1 MSQNGPRLVR
11 PAEVIEL
18 PGQVETIARPLVI
31 ALFRRPAL
39 IALFAAACHSG
50 APGDTE
56 PANQTRA
63 RIENRSSLDMDLA
76 VRRNDGRS
84 SPLGFVPG
92 GETTVFALPPS
103 ITAGASWVRFEAKPV
118 RSSGQ
123 PVVSEPFPVTMGEEI
138 TWSVPPQ

>member
-1 MSQNGPRLVR
+1 M
-11 PAEVIEL
+11 
-18 PGQVETIARPLVI
+18 IAV
-31 ALFRRPAL
+31 FRRPAL
-39 IALFAAACHSG
+39 ITLIAAACHST

-63 RIENRSSLDMDLA
+63 RIENRSSLDMDVA

-103 ITAGASWVRFEAKPV
+103 ITAGASWIRFEAKPV

-123 PVVSEPFPVTMGEEI
+123 SVASEPFQVSVGEEI